1 MNSSETNQNNQY
13 QINLEEKKAMQI
25 NHYVTTLNS
34 SKTTESNVVG
44 FCYKHK
50 CFVSIHQAKKRSC
63 HECGA
68 MDRRNEKYWEERSK
82 RIEVKK
88 RNKKKRKEELDKK
101 LNELLEKRKAN
112 RSS

>member
-1 MNSSETNQNNQY
+1 
-13 QINLEEKKAMQI
+13 
-25 NHYVTTLNS
+25 
-34 SKTTESNVVG
+34 
-44 FCYKHK
+44 
-50 CFVSIHQAKKRSC
+50 
-63 HECGA
+63 